1 MPVTKPD
8 ALPRAKKLDPN
19 DRVLALGFFD
29 GIHVGHAALINKIKQ
44 RAEETGAEP
53 AVLTFDVHP
62 DNLVFK
68 KTVPLINSAE
78 DRENILS
85 RCFGIDDVVV
95 IHFNQRV
102 MHMDWQDFID
112 ELIDEMNL
120 RWIVVGHDFCFGY
133 KGLGTAEKLKAYCA
147 ERGVGCDIIPAVCR
161 DGVVVSSTL
170 IRQLIETGEMEKANE
185 YLGHPHTLTDVIC
198 TGYHLGTKMGTP
210 TINMSFPQ
218 GVIIPRHGVYAA
230 MAYID
235 GQEYM
240 SVTNVGIRPTVS
252 DSGNVNVESFLL
264 DFCGNLYGHRARI
277 DFYKF
282 LRPERKFDDVN
293 ELAAQIKSDA
303 QTTRE
308 YFERIK

>member
-1 MPVTKPD
+1 MTKQ
-8 ALPRAKKLDPN
+8 K
-19 DRVLALGFFD
+19 VMALGFFD

-185 YLGHPHTLTDVIC
+185 YLGHPHTLTDAIR

>member
-1 MPVTKPD
+1 MTKQ
-8 ALPRAKKLDPN
+8 K
-19 DRVLALGFFD
+19 VMALGFFD

-68 KTVPLINSAE
+68 KSVPLINSAE

-102 MHMDWQDFID
+102 MHMDWRDFID

-161 DGVVVSSTL
+161 DGVVVSSTF
-170 IRQLIETGEMEKANE
+170 IRQLIESGEMEKANE
-185 YLGHPHTLTDVIC
+185 YLGHPHTLTDVIR

-230 MAYID
+230 KAYID

-264 DFCGNLYGHRARI
+264 DFRGNLYGHRARI

-282 LRPERKFDDVN
+282 LRPEHKFDDVA
-293 ELAAQIKSDA
+293 ELAAQIKNDA

-308 YFERIK
+308 YFENKE

>member
-1 MPVTKPD
+1 MTKQ
-8 ALPRAKKLDPN
+8 K
-19 DRVLALGFFD
+19 VMALGFFD

-120 RWIVVGHDFCFGY
+120 RWIVVGHDFRFGY

-170 IRQLIETGEMEKANE
+170 IRQLIETGEMQKANE
-185 YLGHPHTLTDVIC
+185 YLGHPHTLTDVIR

-230 MAYID
+230 KAYID

>member
-1 MPVTKPD
+1 MTKQ
-8 ALPRAKKLDPN
+8 K
-19 DRVLALGFFD
+19 VMALGFFD

-44 RAEETGAEP
+44 RADETGAEP

-62 DNLVFK
+62 DNLVFN

-102 MHMDWQDFID
+102 MHMDWQVFID

-133 KGLGTAEKLKAYCA
+133 KGLGTAQKLSEYCR

-161 DGVVVSSTL
+161 DGVIVSSTL
-170 IRQLIETGEMEKANE
+170 IRKLIEDGEIETANA
-185 YLGHPHTLTDVIC
+185 YLGHPHTLTDVIRS
-198 TGYHLGTKMGTP
+198 GYHLGTKMGTP

-218 GVIIPRHGVYAA
+218 GVIVPRHGVYAA
-230 MAYID
+230 KAYID
-235 GQEYM
+235 DHEYL

-252 DSGNVNVESFLL
+252 DSGRVNVESFLL
-264 DFCGNLYGHRARI
+264 DFRGNLYGHRARI

-282 LRPERKFDDVN
+282 LRPERKFDDVA
-293 ELAAQIKSDA
+293 ELAAQIKQDA

-308 YFERIK
+308 YFENKKQA

>member
-1 MPVTKPD
+1 MTKQ
-8 ALPRAKKLDPN
+8 K
-19 DRVLALGFFD
+19 VMALGFFD

-95 IHFNQRV
+95 IHFSQRV

-185 YLGHPHTLTDVIC
+185 YLGHPHTLTDVIR

-264 DFCGNLYGHRARI
+264 DFCGNLYGHRAHI

>member
-1 MPVTKPD
+1 MTKQ
-8 ALPRAKKLDPN
+8 K
-19 DRVLALGFFD
+19 VMALGFFD

-133 KGLGTAEKLKAYCA
+133 KALGTAEKLKAYCA

-185 YLGHPHTLTDVIC
+185 YLGHPHTLTDVIR

-230 MAYID
+230 KAYID

>member
-1 MPVTKPD
+1 MTKQ
-8 ALPRAKKLDPN
+8 K
-19 DRVLALGFFD
+19 VMALGFFD

-68 KTVPLINSAE
+68 KTVPLINSAK

-170 IRQLIETGEMEKANE
+170 IRQLIKTGEMEKANE
-185 YLGHPHTLTDVIC
+185 YLGHPHTLTDVIR

>member
-1 MPVTKPD
+1 MTKQ
-8 ALPRAKKLDPN
+8 K
-19 DRVLALGFFD
+19 VMALGFFD

-78 DRENILS
+78 DRENILI

-102 MHMDWQDFID
+102 MHMDWHDFID

-170 IRQLIETGEMEKANE
+170 IRQLIESGEMEKANE
-185 YLGHPHTLTDVIC
+185 YLGHPHTLTDVIR

-230 MAYID
+230 KAYID

-282 LRPERKFDDVN
+282 LRPERKVDDVN

>member
-1 MPVTKPD
+1 MTKQ
-8 ALPRAKKLDPN
+8 K
-19 DRVLALGFFD
+19 VMALGFFD

-185 YLGHPHTLTDVIC
+185 YLGHPHTLTDVIR

-230 MAYID
+230 KAYID

-293 ELAAQIKSDA
+293 ELAAQIMSDA

>member
-1 MPVTKPD
+1 MTKQ
-8 ALPRAKKLDPN
+8 K
-19 DRVLALGFFD
+19 VMALGFFD

-68 KTVPLINSAE
+68 KNVPLINSAE

-185 YLGHPHTLTDVIC
+185 YLGHPHTLTDVIR

-230 MAYID
+230 KAYID

>member
-1 MPVTKPD
+1 MTKQ
-8 ALPRAKKLDPN
+8 K
-19 DRVLALGFFD
+19 VMALGFFD

-185 YLGHPHTLTDVIC
+185 YLGHPHTLTDVIR

-230 MAYID
+230 KAYID

-308 YFERIK
+308 YFERKNKK

>member
-1 MPVTKPD
+1 MTKQ
-8 ALPRAKKLDPN
+8 K
-19 DRVLALGFFD
+19 VMALGFFD

-95 IHFNQRV
+95 IHFSQRV

-170 IRQLIETGEMEKANE
+170 IRQLIETGELEKANE
-185 YLGHPHTLTDVIC
+185 YLGHPHTLTDVIR

-230 MAYID
+230 KAYID

>member
-1 MPVTKPD
+1 MTKQ
-8 ALPRAKKLDPN
+8 K
-19 DRVLALGFFD
+19 VMALGFFD

-120 RWIVVGHDFCFGY
+120 RWIVVGYDFCFGY

-185 YLGHPHTLTDVIC
+185 YLGHPHTLTDVIR

-264 DFCGNLYGHRARI
+264 DFRGNLYGHRARI

>member
-1 MPVTKPD
+1 MTKQ
-8 ALPRAKKLDPN
+8 K
-19 DRVLALGFFD
+19 VMALGFFD

-68 KTVPLINSAE
+68 KSVPLINSAE

-102 MHMDWQDFID
+102 MHMDWRDFID

-170 IRQLIETGEMEKANE
+170 IRQLIESGEMEKANE
-185 YLGHPHTLTDVIC
+185 YLGHPHTLTDVIR

>member
-1 MPVTKPD
+1 MTKQ
-8 ALPRAKKLDPN
+8 K
-19 DRVLALGFFD
+19 VMALGFFD

-68 KTVPLINSAE
+68 KSVPLINSAE

-102 MHMDWQDFID
+102 MHMDWRDFID

-170 IRQLIETGEMEKANE
+170 IRQLIESGEMEKANE
-185 YLGHPHTLTDVIC
+185 YLGHPHTLTDVIR

-230 MAYID
+230 KAYID

-264 DFCGNLYGHRARI
+264 DFRGNLYGHRARI

>member
-1 MPVTKPD
+1 MTKQ
-8 ALPRAKKLDPN
+8 K
-19 DRVLALGFFD
+19 VMALGFFD

-95 IHFNQRV
+95 IHFSQRV

-185 YLGHPHTLTDVIC
+185 YLGHPHTLTDVIR

-230 MAYID
+230 KAYID

-264 DFCGNLYGHRARI
+264 DFCGNLYGNRARI

-308 YFERIK
+308 YFE

>member
-1 MPVTKPD
+1 MTKQ
-8 ALPRAKKLDPN
+8 K
-19 DRVLALGFFD
+19 VMALGFFD

-112 ELIDEMNL
+112 GPIGEMNL

-185 YLGHPHTLTDVIC
+185 YLGHPHTLTDVIR

-230 MAYID
+230 KAYID

>member
-1 MPVTKPD
+1 MTKQ
-8 ALPRAKKLDPN
+8 K
-19 DRVLALGFFD
+19 VMALGFFD

-102 MHMDWQDFID
+102 MHMDWQNFID

-185 YLGHPHTLTDVIC
+185 YLGHPHTLTDVIR

>member
-1 MPVTKPD
+1 MTKQ
-8 ALPRAKKLDPN
+8 K
-19 DRVLALGFFD
+19 VMALGFFD

-185 YLGHPHTLTDVIC
+185 YLGHPHTLTDVIR

-230 MAYID
+230 EAYID

>member
-1 MPVTKPD
+1 MTKQ
-8 ALPRAKKLDPN
+8 K
-19 DRVLALGFFD
+19 VMALGFFD

-78 DRENILS
+78 DRENILI
-85 RCFGIDDVVV
+85 RCFGINDVVV

-102 MHMDWQDFID
+102 MHMDWHDFID

-170 IRQLIETGEMEKANE
+170 IRQLIESGEMDKANE
-185 YLGHPHTLTDVIC
+185 YLGHPHTLTDVIR

-230 MAYID
+230 KAYID

>member
-1 MPVTKPD
+1 MTKQ
-8 ALPRAKKLDPN
+8 K
-19 DRVLALGFFD
+19 VMALGFFD
-29 GIHVGHAALINKIKQ
+29 GIHVGHATLINKIKQ

-68 KTVPLINSAE
+68 KSVPLINSAE

-102 MHMDWQDFID
+102 MHMDWRDFID

-185 YLGHPHTLTDVIC
+185 YLGHPHTLTDVIR

>member
-1 MPVTKPD
+1 MTKQ
-8 ALPRAKKLDPN
+8 K
-19 DRVLALGFFD
+19 VMALGFFD

-112 ELIDEMNL
+112 ELIDEMHL
-120 RWIVVGHDFCFGY
+120 RWIVVGHDFRFGY

-185 YLGHPHTLTDVIC
+185 YLGHPHTLTDVIR

>member
-1 MPVTKPD
+1 MTKQ
-8 ALPRAKKLDPN
+8 K
-19 DRVLALGFFD
+19 VMALGFFD
-29 GIHVGHAALINKIKQ
+29 GIHVGNSALIKKIKQ

-185 YLGHPHTLTDVIC
+185 YLGHPHTLTDVIR

-230 MAYID
+230 KAYID

>member
-1 MPVTKPD
+1 MTKQ
-8 ALPRAKKLDPN
+8 K
-19 DRVLALGFFD
+19 VMALGFFD

-95 IHFNQRV
+95 IHFSQRV

-112 ELIDEMNL
+112 EIIDEMNL

-147 ERGVGCDIIPAVCR
+147 ERGVGCDIIPAVYR

-185 YLGHPHTLTDVIC
+185 YLGHPHTLTDVIR

-230 MAYID
+230 KAYID

-252 DSGNVNVESFLL
+252 DLGNVNVESFLL

>member
-1 MPVTKPD
+1 MTKQ
-8 ALPRAKKLDPN
+8 K
-19 DRVLALGFFD
+19 VMALGFFD

-78 DRENILS
+78 DRENILI
-85 RCFGIDDVVV
+85 RCFGINDVVV

-102 MHMDWQDFID
+102 MHMDWHDFID

-170 IRQLIETGEMEKANE
+170 IRQLIESGEMEKANE
-185 YLGHPHTLTDVIC
+185 YLGHPHTLTDVIR

-230 MAYID
+230 KAYID

-303 QTTRE
+303 HTTRE

>member
-1 MPVTKPD
+1 MTKQ
-8 ALPRAKKLDPN
+8 K
-19 DRVLALGFFD
+19 VMALGFFD

-170 IRQLIETGEMEKANE
+170 IRQLIENGEMEKVNE
-185 YLGHPHTLTDVIC
+185 YLGHPHTLTDVIR

-230 MAYID
+230 KAYID

>member
-1 MPVTKPD
+1 MTKQ
-8 ALPRAKKLDPN
+8 K
-19 DRVLALGFFD
+19 VMALGFFD

-95 IHFNQRV
+95 IHFSQRV

-185 YLGHPHTLTDVIC
+185 YLGHPHTLTDVIR

-230 MAYID
+230 KAYID

-264 DFCGNLYGHRARI
+264 DFRGNLYGHRARI